1 VSDPA
6 ATGPTFEI
14 PIGPGSTSALRVEP
28 GTILAVCSASAGDL
42 GALLA
47 TATAHVER
55 QRDARPRRR
64 ARPAPTRSTAPPA
77 SSISAASPASSLAA
91 ESPAS
96 PISAVSSAP
105 SVSSPSSVSS
115 ASSAPVTARLAVIS
129 ARSAVASGFD
139 LIENVFLGRV
149 PLRRI
154 GPIPIGIDTR
164 RMRVEAARVLAD
176 VGLDLHLETRGDHL
190 DELARLR
197 LELARALVAG
207 ADAIVLDEPTALLDA
222 SAVSPGA
229 GNRPAGTDGG
239 DSVGN
244 DRDDD
249 AARLLALLGR
259 LRDRGL
265 AVVVLTQRPRQALTY
280 ADSVAV
286 LAGRR
291 EVARHEVPPGASTA
305 GVEALRDA
313 ILRDMFAH
321 PNRAA
326 APTVPDV
333 TGLSAAAAASAAVT
347 GAAAPAVPGAAAP
360 AVPADAL
367 ASGSVIAAAASA
379 IPTGT
384 AASGARA
391 TTPAARGELL
401 RVRGWSVHD
410 VLRPERL
417 VVDDVSFEVGA
428 GEIVGVAG
436 LRRSGAEDLLLSIYG
451 RSAGTDAT
459 GEVSVR
465 GTTAKTDTVEHAIAA
480 GLFFVGTPHQRYRMQ
495 LLGGF
500 AVPVSQ
506 SRVRGLA
513 SFGLLSDVSEVPP
526 DAERGTGAKLL
537 GAVRSLSREGDEG
550 ARVLG
555 LLEAFPASERQVLFL
570 LEPFDG
576 ATPAERE
583 SMLAALRAAVAGGK
597 GAVLVSTDTAFLL
610 EHCDRTVTLSD
621 GRLTGALPRGT
632 SLEAA
637 GPLLAPH

>member
-1 VSDPA
+1 MSDPA
-6 ATGPTFEI
+6 ATGPAFEI

-28 GTILAVCSASAGDL
+28 GTILAVCSASASDL

-47 TATAHVER
+47 SATSQVER
-55 QRDARPRRR
+55 QRNAPSRQPVRPG
-64 ARPAPTRSTAPPA
+64 PA
-77 SSISAASPASSLAA
+77 S
-91 ESPAS
+91 
-96 PISAVSSAP
+96 V
-105 SVSSPSSVSS
+105 
-115 ASSAPVTARLAVIS
+115 ARLAVIS
-129 ARSAVASGFD
+129 ARSGVASGFD

-149 PLRRI
+149 PLRRL
-154 GPIPIGIDTR
+154 GPIPIGIDTK
-164 RMRVEAARVLAD
+164 RMRAEAALVLAD
-176 VGLDLHLETRGDHL
+176 VGLDLPLETRGDQL

-197 LELARALVAG
+197 LELARALT
-207 ADAIVLDEPTALLDA
+207 ADADLIVLDEPTALLGAPAVHPDA
-222 SAVSPGA
+222 TG
-229 GNRPAGTDGG
+229 
-239 DSVGN
+239 
-244 DRDDD
+244 D

-265 AVVVLTQRPRQALTY
+265 AVVVLTQRPRQALAY

-291 EVARHEVPPGASTA
+291 QVARHVVPAGASA
-305 GVEALRDA
+305 ADVEAVRAA
-313 ILRDMFAH
+313 ILRDMFAG
-321 PNRAA
+321 ADVA
-326 APTVPDV
+326 GADVSGAPE
-333 TGLSAAAAASAAVT
+333 ASF
-347 GAAAPAVPGAAAP
+347 
-360 AVPADAL
+360 
-367 ASGSVIAAAASA
+367 
-379 IPTGT
+379 T
-384 AASGARA
+384 AASGATSA
-391 TTPAARGELL
+391 TSDARGDLL

-459 GEVSVR
+459 GEVRVS
-465 GTTAKTDTVEHAIAA
+465 GTTVQTDTVERAIAA
-480 GLFFVGTPHQRYRMQ
+480 GLFFAGTPHQRYRMQ

-513 SFGLLSDVSEVPP
+513 SFGLLSDASEVPS

-537 GAVRSLSREGDEG
+537 GAVRSLSREGDQG

-555 LLEAFPASERQVLFL
+555 LLEAFPASERQVLLL

-576 ATPAERE
+576 ATPAERD
-583 SMLAALRAAVAGGK
+583 SLLAALRTAVAGGK

-610 EHCDRTVTLSD
+610 EHCDRTLALAE
-621 GRLTGALPRGT
+621 GRLTGTLPRGT
-632 SLEAA
+632 SLATA